1 MDLLGLDFALPR
13 RAFDLRAALTLGS
26 ETIAIVGPSGAGKTS
41 LLRTIAGLER
51 PEAGR
56 IALGD
61 EVWFDAQRKINL
73 APERRRVGYL
83 PQDYGLFPHLT
94 VAANV
99 RFAAKRERRDLLA
112 RFDIAHLAG
121 ARPGQLSGGERQ
133 RVALARA
140 LARDPRVLLLDEPFG
155 ALDTIT
161 RHQVRT
167 ELTDLL
173 PRLALPTL
181 LVTHSFD
188 DALALARRVGVIDRG
203 RLLQL
208 APPGE
213 LLHRPANAIVAA
225 LTGANVLDGIARPA
239 RSGSIV
245 QLRGGGKLASATTAD
260 GPVQISIHPWELELA
275 DPDDSTLTDTVVSVH
290 QDRGTLR
297 IRLTRLTIQT
307 ESGDNGR
314 AAITPGAAVGIQA
327 APAAVRV
334 LPAADMRSS

>member
-1 MDLLGLDFALPR
+1 M
-13 RAFDLRAALTLGS
+13 
-26 ETIAIVGPSGAGKTS
+26 
-41 LLRTIAGLER
+41 
-51 PEAGR
+51 
-56 IALGD
+56 
-61 EVWFDAQRKINL
+61 WFDAARRINR

-99 RFAAKRERRDLLA
+99 RFAGKRERPDLLQ
-112 RFDIAHLAG
+112 RFDVAHLAG
-121 ARPGQLSGGERQ
+121 GRPGQLSGGERQ

-161 RHQVRT
+161 RGQVRT
-167 ELTDLL
+167 ELADLL

-188 DALALARRVGVIDRG
+188 DALVLARRIGVIDAG

-208 APPGE
+208 APPAE
-213 LLHRPANAIVAA
+213 LLHSPANAIVAA
-225 LTGANVLDGIARPA
+225 LTGANVLDGIAQPA

-245 QLRGGGKLASATTAD
+245 QVRGGGKLASATTAD
-260 GPVQISIHPWELELA
+260 GPVQISVHPWELELA
-275 DPDDSTLTDTVVSVH
+275 DPGASTLTDTVVSVS
-290 QDRGTLR
+290 QLRGGLL

-307 ESGDNGR
+307 EPGDNGR
-314 AAITPGAAVGIQA
+314 AAIAPGTSIGVRA
-327 APAAVRV
+327 APVTVRV
-334 LPAADMRSS
+334 LPATEVAETEDGRA